1 MNIRICT
8 PVIGKSLDEFLE
20 NLKKTQNISE
30 FIELR
35 ADCIEN
41 ISENDIETI
50 RNQTNVQSIFTYR
63 KKSEGGKFKGDENTR
78 VKILQKAIE
87 LGFDHIDI
95 ELSSMK
101 EYQFKRDK
109 TKLIV
114 SYHNFAETPSYW
126 DMQSI
131 LYEMNEFKPDV
142 LKIAT
147 MLNEEYEST
156 KIYRLLTNKPHNEE
170 RIVIG
175 MGEKGRT
182 TRILGPLLGSYLT
195 YASTEFGES
204 APGQIDINELKEI
217 YKLLENNK
225 FTKSS

>member
-8 PVIGKSLDEFLE
+8 PVIGKSLNEFLD

-30 FIELR
+30 FVELR
-35 ADCIEN
+35 ADYIEN
-41 ISENDIETI
+41 ISVNDIEVILNKTKA
-50 RNQTNVQSIFTYR
+50 QSIFTCR
-63 KKSEGGKFKGDENTR
+63 KKTEGGKFQGDERNR
-78 VKILQKAIE
+78 IKILQRAID
-87 LGFDHIDI
+87 LGFDHVDI
-95 ELSSMK
+95 ELSTMK
-101 EYQFKRDK
+101 DFQLKRNK
-109 TKLIV
+109 IKFII

-131 LYEMNEFKPDV
+131 IYQMNEFRPDV

-156 KIYRLLTNKPHNEE
+156 KIYRLLTNKPHSEE

-175 MGEKGRT
+175 MGEKGRM

-195 YASTEFGES
+195 YASTEFGKS
-204 APGQIDINELKEI
+204 APGQIDISELKKI
-217 YKLLENNK
+217 YKVLI
-225 FTKSS
+225 